1 MYGLERLKIGHVH
14 PIANEA
20 GIKSQSHWRM
30 MTMMTNKRRQD
41 LLDELEYLI
50 ETDGSRV
57 RIDAIR
63 RHLMHD
69 NKIRKQVKNGHSKTI

>member
-1 MYGLERLKIGHVH
+1 
-14 PIANEA
+14 
-20 GIKSQSHWRM
+20 
-30 MTMMTNKRRQD
+30 MMTNKRRQD

-63 RHLMHD
+63 RHLMND
-69 NKIRKQVKNGHSKTI
+69 NKIRKQAKNGHSKTI

>member
-1 MYGLERLKIGHVH
+1 
-14 PIANEA
+14 
-20 GIKSQSHWRM
+20 
-30 MTMMTNKRRQD
+30 MMTNKRRQD

-63 RHLMHD
+63 RHLMND
-69 NKIRKQVKNGHSKTI
+69 NKIRRSIKNETK

>member
-1 MYGLERLKIGHVH
+1 
-14 PIANEA
+14 
-20 GIKSQSHWRM
+20 
-30 MTMMTNKRRQD
+30 MMTNKRRQD